1 MTTQPLPPERGAL
14 KEITMNKRNESDIAI
29 AHLDALHKG
38 RRNVLKMT
46 GSSIA
51 ALSVGVTA
59 TGHAIAQS
67 PIVLSTTWD
76 KTFAKS
82 DKVDHKKVSFTN
94 RFGIRL
100 AADLYQPKNTSGKL
114 AALAVAGPFG
124 AVKEQSSG
132 LYAQTMAERGFITL
146 AFDPSFTGESG
157 GSPRHI
163 ASPDIN
169 TEDFSAAID
178 FLGLQSFVDRKRIG
192 VLGIC
197 GWGGIALNAVAV
209 DKRVK
214 AVAVSTMYD
223 MARVLS
229 KGYND
234 STTSEQ
240 RTQML
245 EQMSQQRWKDAESGS
260 PAMLPMFNVLKGGE
274 PQFMVEYADYYKSPK
289 RGYHSRAINSNSSF
303 TATGILPYLNAPLM
317 THIKE
322 ISPRPVLF
330 IHGEKAHSRYF
341 SETAYAAAAQ
351 PKELMIV
358 PNAVHTDLYD
368 RVDLIP
374 FEKLTTFFRTH
385 LK

>member
-1 MTTQPLPPERGAL
+1 MKSQMNNHDTPDISRRGAL
-14 KEITMNKRNESDIAI
+14 KI
-29 AHLDALHKG
+29 
-38 RRNVLKMT
+38 T
-46 GSSIA
+46 GSGIA
-51 ALSVGVTA
+51 ALSAGMLASGQAVA
-59 TGHAIAQS
+59 KSKIK
-67 PIVLSTTWD
+67 LSKTWD

-94 RFGIRL
+94 RFGITL
-100 AADLYQPKNTSGKL
+100 AADLYLPKNTSGKL
-114 AALAVAGPFG
+114 AAIAVAGPFG

-157 GSPRHI
+157 GMPRHI

-178 FLGLQSFVDRKRIG
+178 FLGLQTSVDRKRIG

-197 GWGGIALNAVAV
+197 GWAGIALNAVAV

-234 STTSEQ
+234 SVTAEQ
-240 RTQML
+240 RSQTL

-289 RGYHSRAINSNSSF
+289 RGFHPRAVNSNGSF
-303 TATGILPYLNAPLM
+303 TVTGILPYLNAPLM
-317 THIKE
+317 THIAE

-341 SETAYAAAAQ
+341 TETAYAAAAQ
-351 PKELMIV
+351 PKELMII
-358 PNAVHTDLYD
+358 PGAVHTDLYD
-368 RVDLIP
+368 RVDVIP
-374 FEKLTTFFRTH
+374 FDKLTSFFQTH